1 MQSLNQLALG
11 IFFLYFV
18 LLSGSCSNLLNCSLQ
33 RYVNDS
39 IFFKH
44 ILIFLS
50 IYIFTFI
57 LNWYTV
63 DSLVTEKFE
72 NIKSE
77 NNNETNKS
85 SKIES
90 LSYLLNSLYY
100 SVLIYIIFLL
110 SSKAEGVYLAFFLGA
125 IVLLVISQI
134 ILKAIYDEHHIFNL
148 QNIYRS
154 NEYLKRV
161 AKENNFVYHQ
171 TLISILRAL
180 PILYLIVG
188 IILVIG
194 VSKYYIRQ
202 RQEHLQTW
210 NTLIF
215 IFGNNKCS
223 NL

>member
-134 ILKAIYDEHHIFNL
+134 ILKAIYDEHQIFNL